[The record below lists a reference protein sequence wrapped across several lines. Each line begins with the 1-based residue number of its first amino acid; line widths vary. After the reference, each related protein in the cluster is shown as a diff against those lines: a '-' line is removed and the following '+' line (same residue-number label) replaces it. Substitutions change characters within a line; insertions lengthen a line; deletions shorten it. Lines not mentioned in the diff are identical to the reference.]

1 MGVVCKLDIGKTF
14 DCYQVKVLFLFLFL
28 FLFFLWA
35 IKFIDTE
42 KKALHRFYR
51 QLNL

>member
-14 DCYQVKVLFLFLFL
+14 DCYQVKVLFLF
-28 FLFFLWA
+28 FFLWA

-42 KKALHRFYR
+42 KKSIT
-51 QLNL
+51 

>member
-14 DCYQVKVLFLFLFL
+14 DCYQVKVLFLFLF
-28 FLFFLWA
+28 FLWA

-42 KKALHRFYR
+42 KKAIHRFYR